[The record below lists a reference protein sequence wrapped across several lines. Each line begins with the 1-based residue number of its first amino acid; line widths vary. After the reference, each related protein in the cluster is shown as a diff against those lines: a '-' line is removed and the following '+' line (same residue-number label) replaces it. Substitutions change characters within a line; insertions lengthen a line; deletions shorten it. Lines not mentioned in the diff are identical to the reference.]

1 MKLAVRVTGIHFLL
15 VALLGMLGNMDSA
28 SWCSGT
34 CDTVSYFCAL
44 AFLFFVYPGLMLVL
58 TVTFFDYSKQ
68 VPVTAWLSSVVASE
82 ALLFVLVFAL
92 VKTFTR
98 GREA

>member
-1 MKLAVRVTGIHFLL
+1 MKLAVRVTGMHFLL
-15 VALLGMLGNMDSA
+15 VALLGILGNMDSA

-34 CDTVSYFCAL
+34 CDTVSYFGAL
-44 AFLFFVYPGLMLVL
+44 AFLFLVYPGLMLVL
-58 TVTFFDYSKQ
+58 TITFFDYSEQ
-68 VPVTAWLSSVVASE
+68 VSVAAWLAAVVTIE

-98 GREA
+98 GRET